1 MFWWYIT
8 CNQGSLMQ
16 FMKDDRRA
24 IAVHDVMNIHCLSPS
39 WFCCRVVW
47 NIKGKCSQTSDTEKG
62 MIFCVNHYEYL
73 FVKKVLV
80 EYYTIYYIKINSVL
94 LMLTKAM
101 KSSLFMVSHDVY
113 RVHEC
118 LLPQIYIPTD
128 HYHWDTCI
136 FYSW

>member
-1 MFWWYIT
+1 MWLKTREF
-8 CNQGSLMQ
+8 N
-16 FMKDDRRA
+16 A
-24 IAVHDVMNIHCLSPS
+24 
-39 WFCCRVVW
+39 
-47 NIKGKCSQTSDTEKG
+47 QTSDTEKG

-80 EYYTIYYIKINSVL
+80 EYYTIYYIKIDSVL

-118 LLPQIYIPTD
+118 LLPQIYIYPQTIITGAPVYFTHD
-128 HYHWDTCI
+128 KKIYPLPNDTQG
-136 FYSW
+136 SH

>member
-1 MFWWYIT
+1 M
-8 CNQGSLMQ
+8 
-16 FMKDDRRA
+16 
-24 IAVHDVMNIHCLSPS
+24 V
-39 WFCCRVVW
+39 
-47 NIKGKCSQTSDTEKG
+47 IKTRGFNALTSDTEKG

-80 EYYTIYYIKINSVL
+80 EYYTFYYIKIDSVL

-128 HYHWDTCI
+128 HYHWGTCI
-136 FYSW
+136 FYS